1 GLRPASAGGSTGRG
15 AADPPTPSAGVVVEP
30 EGGDDHARTDETDLL
45 SGPLSGRARVADRVR
60 LVQPVRFAPG
70 EAITVRASHPGY
82 LDATTTLSTDRSLE
96 AAVLR
101 VALVPRPSTLLI
113 NSRVDGAK
121 LLVDG
126 GDRFRAPGPEPAFV
140 DAPDLLD
147 GVTEVRLVPGAHRIE
162 VRSGDARDAVD
173 LLFAPGSQ
181 AVLRLVE
188 RADGIDLMIVEEP

>member
-1 GLRPASAGGSTGRG
+1 
-15 AADPPTPSAGVVVEP
+15 VVVEP
-30 EGGDDHARTDETDLL
+30 DGGEDTARTDETDLL
-45 SGPLSGRARVADRVR
+45 SGPLSGRLRLADRVP

-70 EAITVRASHPGY
+70 ETITLRASHPDY
-82 LDATTTLSTDRSLE
+82 LEATTTLATDRSLE
-96 AAVLR
+96 AAILR

-126 GDRFRAPGPEPAFV
+126 DDRFRAPGPEPALV
-140 DAPDLLD
+140 DAPDLLE

-188 RADGIDLMIVEEP
+188 RADGIDLIIVEEP